1 MLWNVAANSQMVWE
15 QVSLEILYI
24 ADMHVKKNA
33 TSLDAEGESGHAI
46 SNLGN
51 EKSEVSPDGEYAC
64 FPFSFWFSAYL
75 QNCRCYGLWQ
85 PTVTG

>member
-1 MLWNVAANSQMVWE
+1 MFCILVTLQMLWNVAANSQMVWE

-51 EKSEVSPDGEYAC
+51 EMSGVSLDGEYAC
-64 FPFSFWFSAYL
+64 FPFFFLFSAYL
-75 QNCRCYGLWQ
+75 QNCRC
-85 PTVTG
+85 

>member
-24 ADMHVKKNA
+24 AGMHVKKNA

-51 EKSEVSPDGEYAC
+51 EMSEVSLDGEYAC
-64 FPFSFWFSAYL
+64 FSISFLPSISLHNFFEKH
-75 QNCRCYGLWQ
+75 
-85 PTVTG
+85 